1 MEKMNDYTLEDV
13 SFTNHI
19 FERFVERMMNKT
31 GNEAKQYIVQNEQFI
46 KEKLLMLYNSAT
58 LLWSGKI
65 REHNFTHF
73 YINRDG
79 WVIVVDKDG
88 KKLITV
94 YKIDLEID
102 TEFNKMYIEKIK
114 EKILQFN
121 KDLEEKEL
129 AMNILKEENNK
140 IIAELQQENS
150 DFKDKIDYNTTKIES
165 LKQETDL
172 AFKEYGILEKELH
185 HKIEK
190 FINAKIF

>member
-1 MEKMNDYTLEDV
+1 MNDYTLEDV

-140 IIAELQQENS
+140 IIAELQQENN

>member
-1 MEKMNDYTLEDV
+1 MNDYTLEDV